1 MFNLEAFFFPNG
13 LFDGH
18 EPISSTSKWNAP
30 YTCGFQNIGDCFTN
44 HMVFI
49 HIVGRPTQ
57 GHEKLHQCSKRKETP
72 LGWFLIT
79 KVGELGMEESCWQ
92 IHWTSIDH
100 AYQWWVPSRNP
111 QCLEWQC

>member
-1 MFNLEAFFFPNG
+1 MGFANG

-30 YTCGFQNIGDCFTN
+30 YTCGFQNIGDFFTN
-44 HMVFI
+44 HMVF
-49 HIVGRPTQ
+49 HIVSRPTQ